1 MKILICGS
9 SGDVGQDLIK
19 LLSKKNY
26 KIVAASRSK
35 ISNKIKKK
43 QIKYLITDFSK
54 KFKIY
59 QKFDL
64 IINCIATHE
73 FSKTKKLTDYL
84 NSNVFA
90 LINILKK
97 YNNTDVKILNLSTIS
112 IFDLTK
118 YSILR
123 EDHTSIINNNLSVTK
138 FIGEKILSLGNPQ
151 TINVRLPGVLT
162 TSKNYFRP
170 WLKNIVNKIS
180 NNEDIQ
186 LYNSKKKF
194 NSVIDT
200 YEIVRFIDHI
210 LKKKFVSGTYNLSAN
225 KPINLSQLI
234 LTIKT
239 NLKSTSK
246 VKNLGNNKS
255 NTIISNNLIKT
266 KLKFKPSTVMQIVLR
281 YLND

>member
-43 QIKYLITDFSK
+43 KIKYLINDFSK
-54 KFKIY
+54 KFTIY

-225 KPINLSQLI
+225 KPINLIQLI

-246 VKNLGNNKS
+246 VKNLGNNNLHFTKS
-255 NTIISNNLIKT
+255 L
-266 KLKFKPSTVMQIVLR
+266 ST
-281 YLND
+281 

>member
-97 YNNTDVKILNLSTIS
+97 YNNTDIKILNLSTIS

-138 FIGEKILSLGNPQ
+138 FIGEKVLSLGNPQ

>member
-9 SGDVGQDLIK
+9 SGEVGQDLIK

-35 ISNKIKKK
+35 ISKKIKKK
-43 QIKYLITDFSK
+43 KIKYLITDFSK

-123 EDHTSIINNNLSVTK
+123 EDNTSIINNNLSVTK
-138 FIGEKILSLGNPQ
+138 FIGEKVLSLGNSQ

-266 KLKFKPSTVMQIVLR
+266 KLKFQPSTVMQIVLR

>member
-97 YNNTDVKILNLSTIS
+97 YNNTDIKILNLSTIS

>member
-19 LLSKKNY
+19 LLSKKDY

-97 YNNTDVKILNLSTIS
+97 YNNTDIKILNLSTIS

-138 FIGEKILSLGNPQ
+138 FIGEKVLSLGNPQ

>member
-1 MKILICGS
+1 M
-9 SGDVGQDLIK
+9 
-19 LLSKKNY
+19 
-26 KIVAASRSK
+26 
-35 ISNKIKKK
+35 
-43 QIKYLITDFSK
+43 
-54 KFKIY
+54 
-59 QKFDL
+59 
-64 IINCIATHE
+64 
-73 FSKTKKLTDYL
+73 
-84 NSNVFA
+84 
-90 LINILKK
+90 
-97 YNNTDVKILNLSTIS
+97 
-112 IFDLTK
+112 
-118 YSILR
+118 
-123 EDHTSIINNNLSVTK
+123 
-138 FIGEKILSLGNPQ
+138 GNPQ

-246 VKNLGNNKS
+246 VKNLGNNKN
-255 NTIISNNLIKT
+255 NTIISNNLIKK

>member
-97 YNNTDVKILNLSTIS
+97 YNNTDIKILNLSTIS

-138 FIGEKILSLGNPQ
+138 FIGEKVLSLGNPQ

-266 KLKFKPSTVMQIVLR
+266 KCYIVICH
-281 YLND
+281 Y